1 MTDFKVQ
8 SMREA
13 LEQVYNPSDILEEY
27 DEENV
32 QQLDEG
38 VWFLGP
44 GALAIATRIGGA
56 TLKAY
61 QAWKKASKIK
71 AQAAKAEKLRKQLA
85 KQQDKVLGKTI
96 TDKNGKVH
104 RQFTASGKPNPR
116 YDAVKGGQKQQ
127 AAKRQDAPA
136 TKADVTAA
144 VKKAKGS
151 LPKRV
156 ALAIAKNPIKSSIVG
171 GVRYYGGK
179 AILGD
184 DGKPIRMSEEERNR
198 IIQKSKDQKDKGPKD
213 QKFSKTKDGKK
224 GDVFMGPRPTVF
236 GPKERGKKVQDDI
249 MKMRKELGGYG
260 MPKHHSQTM
269 TAKQRMER
277 KPTFEPDKPEPKDK
291 KNGNG
296 GVATDY
302 EEAGRK
308 APQEKMAAK
317 KKEAPS
323 KISTLIQKRKDK
335 KAELAKTGKGPDAYK
350 VAGEKR
356 QQDRLDPNRSD
367 AKAKRK
373 ESEKPPLNKKQQMA
387 QRKIDSLPTHTAAQR
402 EYKQKTQREFDK
414 HLKKTNENFELNEAM
429 SSSQISQLKKAFEPM
444 RGKRIS
450 MSSGDKL
457 RKILD
462 KVSDDKN
469 TLVQLYK
476 ADIPFVSRGA
486 ATRLISKHDV
496 KGAELNAMSEEIMLD
511 EKISGLVKKSD
522 KSGISYGTLKKVYDR
537 GMAAWKTG
545 HRPGTT
551 PQQWAFARVNSF
563 ITKGKGTWGGAD
575 KDLAKQVKEEAEMHE
590 SLWAN
595 IHAKRARGEKMR
607 KKGEKGAPTEAQMAR
622 AKAASE
628 DFKVENMRD
637 AMKEVW
643 KNGVKMQEKRKEK
656 ENGLR
661 VLKAGKT
668 MTGGKP
674 AYVELKPKLD
684 TRARP

>member
-32 QQLDEG
+32 QQLNE
-38 VWFLGP
+38 VWFLAP
-44 GALAIATRIGGA
+44 GALAIATTIGGA
-56 TLKAY
+56 TLKTY
-61 QAWKKASKIK
+61 KAWKKASKIK
-71 AQAAKAEKLRKQLA
+71 EQAAKAAKLRKQLEAAAAQA
-85 KQQDKVLGKTI
+85 KKAAEANKKKLKQGEGPWGPRKGEPPGKT
-96 TDKNGKVH
+96 
-104 RQFTASGKPNPR
+104 
-116 YDAVKGGQKQQ
+116 GGSV
-127 AAKRQDAPA
+127 P
-136 TKADVTAA
+136 
-144 VKKAKGS
+144 
-151 LPKRV
+151 
-156 ALAIAKNPIKSSIVG
+156 SS
-171 GVRYYGGK
+171 GGK
-179 AILGD
+179 LKSTPSIKRKVATGTVKHVWRNKKKYAFFGGAYYLLSPGD
-184 DGKPIRMSEEERNR
+184 EGYEKFDSENPKHSSGGNTPENVKNYGELRDKMSA
-198 IIQKSKDQKDKGPKD
+198 KDKKSAKD
-213 QKFSKTKDGKK
+213 KSK

-269 TAKQRMER
+269 TATQRKER

-302 EEAGRK
+302 EGAGK
-308 APQEKMAAK
+308 EAPQEKMAAK

-335 KAELAKTGKGPDAYK
+335 KAKLAKTGKGPDAYK

-373 ESEKPPLNKKQQMA
+373 ESEKPLLNKKQQMA

-414 HLKKTNENFELNEAM
+414 HLKKTNENFELNETM

-476 ADIPFVSRGA
+476 ADIPFVSQGA

>member
-8 SMREA
+8 NMREA
-13 LEQVYNPSDILEEY
+13 LEQVYNPPDILEEY
-27 DEENV
+27 EEESV

-44 GALAIATRIGGA
+44 AALAIATRIGGA

-171 GVRYYGGK
+171 GVLYYGGK

-277 KPTFEPDKPEPKDK
+277 KPTFEPDKPEPKK
-291 KNGNG
+291 KEPKVVQPGDTKHPLDRSDIESGATG
-296 GVATDY
+296 GQP
-302 EEAGRK
+302 K
-308 APQEKMAAK
+308 KSK
-317 KKEAPS
+317 KKSKADAEWETIKPSAAGGWRPIGGPKKPS
-323 KISTLIQKRKDK
+323 KKPGMSPGALGGRSKPSK
-335 KAELAKTGKGPDAYK
+335 K
-350 VAGEKR
+350 
-356 QQDRLDPNRSD
+356 
-367 AKAKRK
+367 
-373 ESEKPPLNKKQQMA
+373 
-387 QRKIDSLPTHTAAQR
+387 
-402 EYKQKTQREFDK
+402 
-414 HLKKTNENFELNEAM
+414 
-429 SSSQISQLKKAFEPM
+429 PM
-444 RGKRIS
+444 
-450 MSSGDKL
+450 
-457 RKILD
+457 
-462 KVSDDKN
+462 
-469 TLVQLYK
+469 
-476 ADIPFVSRGA
+476 
-486 ATRLISKHDV
+486 
-496 KGAELNAMSEEIMLD
+496 
-511 EKISGLVKKSD
+511 
-522 KSGISYGTLKKVYDR
+522 
-537 GMAAWKTG
+537 
-545 HRPGTT
+545 
-551 PQQWAFARVNSF
+551 
-563 ITKGKGTWGGAD
+563 KGT
-575 KDLAKQVKEEAEMHE
+575 
-590 SLWAN
+590 
-595 IHAKRARGEKMR
+595 RAITGDDNRVF
-607 KKGEKGAPTEAQMAR
+607 
-622 AKAASE
+622 
-628 DFKVENMRD
+628 DFE
-637 AMKEVW
+637 
-643 KNGVKMQEKRKEK
+643 
-656 ENGLR
+656 
-661 VLKAGKT
+661 
-668 MTGGKP
+668 
-674 AYVELKPKLD
+674 
-684 TRARP
+684 

>member
-1 MTDFKVQ
+1 
-8 SMREA
+8 
-13 LEQVYNPSDILEEY
+13 
-27 DEENV
+27 
-32 QQLDEG
+32 
-38 VWFLGP
+38 
-44 GALAIATRIGGA
+44 
-56 TLKAY
+56 
-61 QAWKKASKIK
+61 
-71 AQAAKAEKLRKQLA
+71 
-85 KQQDKVLGKTI
+85 
-96 TDKNGKVH
+96 
-104 RQFTASGKPNPR
+104 
-116 YDAVKGGQKQQ
+116 
-127 AAKRQDAPA
+127 
-136 TKADVTAA
+136 
-144 VKKAKGS
+144 
-151 LPKRV
+151 
-156 ALAIAKNPIKSSIVG
+156 
-171 GVRYYGGK
+171 
-179 AILGD
+179 
-184 DGKPIRMSEEERNR
+184 
-198 IIQKSKDQKDKGPKD
+198 
-213 QKFSKTKDGKK
+213 
-224 GDVFMGPRPTVF
+224 
-236 GPKERGKKVQDDI
+236 
-249 MKMRKELGGYG
+249 
-260 MPKHHSQTM
+260 
-269 TAKQRMER
+269 
-277 KPTFEPDKPEPKDK
+277 
-291 KNGNG
+291 
-296 GVATDY
+296 
-302 EEAGRK
+302 
-308 APQEKMAAK
+308 
-317 KKEAPS
+317 
-323 KISTLIQKRKDK
+323 
-335 KAELAKTGKGPDAYK
+335 
-350 VAGEKR
+350 
-356 QQDRLDPNRSD
+356 
-367 AKAKRK
+367 
-373 ESEKPPLNKKQQMA
+373 MA
-387 QRKIDSLPTHTAAQR
+387 QKKIDSLPTHTATQR
-402 EYKQKTQREFDK
+402 EYKQKTQIGFDK
-414 HLKKTNENFELNEAM
+414 HLKKTNENFDLDEAM

-668 MTGGKP
+668 MTGGQP
-674 AYVELKPKLD
+674 AYIQLQPKLD

>member
-8 SMREA
+8 NMREA
-13 LEQVYNPSDILEEY
+13 LEQVYNPPDILEEY
-27 DEENV
+27 EEESV

-44 GALAIATRIGGA
+44 AALAIATRIGGA

-171 GVRYYGGK
+171 GVLYYGGK

-277 KPTFEPDKPEPKDK
+277 KPTFEPDKPEPK
-291 KNGNG
+291 
-296 GVATDY
+296 
-302 EEAGRK
+302 
-308 APQEKMAAK
+308 
-317 KKEAPS
+317 KKEPKVVQPGDTKHPLDRSDIESGATGGQPKKS
-323 KISTLIQKRKDK
+323 QTKIS
-335 KAELAKTGKGPDAYK
+335 AKGAKGPDAYK
-350 VAGEKR
+350 VAGETR

-373 ESEKPPLNKKQQMA
+373 ESEKPPLTKKQTMA
-387 QRKIDSLPTHTAAQR
+387 QKKIDSLPTHTATQR
-402 EYKQKTQREFDK
+402 EYKQKTQIGFDK
-414 HLKKTNENFELNEAM
+414 HLKKTNENFDLDEAM

-668 MTGGKP
+668 MTGGQP
-674 AYVELKPKLD
+674 AYIQLQPKLD

>member
-8 SMREA
+8 NMREA
-13 LEQVYNPSDILEEY
+13 LEQVYNPPDILEEY
-27 DEENV
+27 EEESV

-44 GALAIATRIGGA
+44 AALAIATRIGGA

-71 AQAAKAEKLRKQLA
+71 GQAAKAEKLRKQLA

-171 GVRYYGGK
+171 GVLYYGGK

-269 TAKQRMER
+269 TAKQRKER
-277 KPTFEPDKPEPKDK
+277 KPTFEPDKPEPK
-291 KNGNG
+291 
-296 GVATDY
+296 
-302 EEAGRK
+302 
-308 APQEKMAAK
+308 
-317 KKEAPS
+317 KKEPKVVQPGDTKHPLDRSDIESGATGGQPKKS
-323 KISTLIQKRKDK
+323 QTKIS
-335 KAELAKTGKGPDAYK
+335 AKGAKGPDAYK
-350 VAGEKR
+350 VAGETR

-373 ESEKPPLNKKQQMA
+373 ESEKPPLTKKQTMA
-387 QRKIDSLPTHTAAQR
+387 QKKIDSLPTHTATQR
-402 EYKQKTQREFDK
+402 EYKQKTQIGFDK
-414 HLKKTNENFELNEAM
+414 HLKKTNENFDLDEAM

-469 TLVQLYK
+469 VLVQLYK

-486 ATRLISKHDV
+486 ATRLISKHNV

-668 MTGGKP
+668 MTGGQP
-674 AYVELKPKLD
+674 AYIQLQPKLD

>member
-8 SMREA
+8 NMREA
-13 LEQVYNPSDILEEY
+13 LEQVYNPPDILEEY
-27 DEENV
+27 EEESV
-32 QQLDEG
+32 QQLNEY
-38 VWFLGP
+38 WFLGA

-71 AQAAKAEKLRKQLA
+71 GQAAKAEKLRKQLA

-171 GVRYYGGK
+171 GVLYYGGK

-277 KPTFEPDKPEPKDK
+277 KPTFEPDKPKP
-291 KNGNG
+291 
-296 GVATDY
+296 
-302 EEAGRK
+302 
-308 APQEKMAAK
+308 K
-317 KKEAPS
+317 KKEPKVVQPGDTKHPLDRSDIESGATGGQPKKS
-323 KISTLIQKRKDK
+323 QTKIS
-335 KAELAKTGKGPDAYK
+335 AKGAKGPDAYK
-350 VAGEKR
+350 VAGETR

-373 ESEKPPLNKKQQMA
+373 ESEKPPLTKKQTMA
-387 QRKIDSLPTHTAAQR
+387 QKKIDSLPTHTATQR
-402 EYKQKTQREFDK
+402 EYKQKTQIGFDK
-414 HLKKTNENFELNEAM
+414 HLKKTNENFDLDEAM

-469 TLVQLYK
+469 VLVQLYK

-486 ATRLISKHDV
+486 ATRLISKHNV

-668 MTGGKP
+668 MTGGQP
-674 AYVELKPKLD
+674 AYIQLQPKLD